1 LYRSAG
7 RQLCKGGFCP
17 RFEHKGE
24 KTKPPGENPRGF
36 FHIRV
41 FMEYQL
47 IIKIPYEALDDVD
60 AREKA
65 KMIIDSPE
73 LQIRKTDTEMKLQ
86 RVFQN
91 EPPVGVRLK

>member
-1 LYRSAG
+1 
-7 RQLCKGGFCP
+7 
-17 RFEHKGE
+17 
-24 KTKPPGENPRGF
+24 
-36 FHIRV
+36 
-41 FMEYQL
+41 MEYQL